1 MPSFLAYRPGLM
13 SHLGS
18 ILIQIAPFWV
28 NFRSEDAILEQNFAP
43 DPMGWVPA
51 PKSWPQGPK
60 GAHGGPRGPMGALG
74 GPRGPKGPLKNN
86 FTLTKKVSIIILL
99 M

>member
-28 NFRSEDAILEQNFAP
+28 NFRSEDAIMEQHFAP
-43 DPMGWVPA
+43 QWAG
-51 PKSWPQGPK
+51 SQGPNLGPK
-60 GAHGGPRGPMGALG
+60 GPRGPMGAQG
-74 GPRGPKGPLKNN
+74 GPMGAHGGPGGLKGPLKNH

-99 M
+99 K